1 MQHPEWPEVYQGK
14 KCYRSVYEP
23 MLKICWAIFIDY
35 LKRIEEIFR
44 ILIANR
50 YESCLNAVK
59 GKVYIGVIFPV
70 WPSERMK
77 KH

>member
-1 MQHPEWPEVYQGK
+1 
-14 KCYRSVYEP
+14 